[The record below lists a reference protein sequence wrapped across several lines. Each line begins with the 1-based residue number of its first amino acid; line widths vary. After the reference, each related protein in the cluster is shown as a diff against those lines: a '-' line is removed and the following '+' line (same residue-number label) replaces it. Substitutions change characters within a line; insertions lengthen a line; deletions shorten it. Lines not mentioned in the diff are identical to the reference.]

1 MTQSRTVRLFI
12 LLLSIAVSAVCY
24 GCRSTDDSGGSAGEN
39 AHTVE
44 TYFVEVIKNGGS
56 DVFFVPF
63 DQYQGELR
71 DLPIGVFDSG
81 IGGLTVLA
89 ALLDADSFD
98 NITHA
103 PGPDGVPDFDNER
116 FIYLGDQANMP
127 YGNYPSVGKTDF
139 LRELI
144 IKDAVFLLGNRYWPT
159 ATAQKPRNDKPSV
172 KAIVIACNTAT
183 AYGLE
188 DIRDALNAWGLPV
201 YLVGV
206 VEAGAKG
213 AVAALKERGGEGAVA
228 VMATVGT
235 CASEGY
241 PRALEK
247 VAVAEGVAVP
257 DVTQQ
262 GSLGLAGAIEGD
274 ESFVAEPSRLA
285 SVDYKGPSLSNTA
298 APIDAALAVHYGF
311 ERDGLIGD
319 PADPATWRLNS
330 IENYIRYDTVSLLDA
345 HRKKSGAP
353 PITTI
358 ILGCTHFPF
367 HEERIETSFARLRE
381 FRAPDGSM
389 PYEGTVGGHIDFIDP
404 SVITAE
410 QLYEALAASDRL
422 VPGGD
427 GAVIAFD
434 EFYISVP
441 NTALAGVPLTD
452 TGGFTY
458 EFKYG
463 REPGDYAVEYVR
475 RVPMCGENLSGHVQ
489 ASIRETMPEVWRRL
503 VLFNELSPRVRD
515 LPVESQLK

>member
-1 MTQSRTVRLFI
+1 MMQSRTVRLFM
-12 LLLSIAVSAVCY
+12 LLLSIVVCAVCF
-24 GCRSTDDSGGSAGEN
+24 GCRDNGDSGVSVGEK

-44 TYFVEVIKNGGS
+44 TYFVDVIKNGGS
-56 DVFFVPF
+56 DVFSIPF
-63 DQYQGELR
+63 DQYQGDLR
-71 DLPIGVFDSG
+71 NLPIGVFDSG

-89 ALLDADSFD
+89 AILEADSFD

-103 PGPDGVPDFDNER
+103 PGSDGIPDFDNER

-127 YGNYPSVGKTDF
+127 YGNYPSEGKTDF

-144 IKDAVFLLGNRYWPT
+144 IKDAAFLLGNRYWPT
-159 ATAQKPRNDKPSV
+159 STAPKPGNDKPPV

-188 DIRDALNAWGLPV
+188 DIRHALNAWGLPV

-241 PRALEK
+241 PRALVK
-247 VAVAEGVAVP
+247 VAGEEGVAVP

-274 ESFVAEPSRLA
+274 ESFVAAASRLA
-285 SVDYKGPSLSNTA
+285 SVDYKGPSVSNSA
-298 APIDAALAVHYGF
+298 APIDAALTVHYGF
-311 ERDGLIGD
+311 ERAGLVGD
-319 PADPATWRLNS
+319 PADPTTWRLNS
-330 IENYIRYDTVSLLDA
+330 IENYIRYDAVSLLDA
-345 HRKKSGAP
+345 HRKKTGVP
-353 PITTI
+353 PITTV

-367 HEERIETSFARLRE
+367 HEERIEASFARLRE
-381 FRAPDGSM
+381 FRASDGSL
-389 PYEGTVGGHIDFIDP
+389 PYENIVSGHIDFIDP

-410 QLYEALAASDRL
+410 QLYDALAASDRL
-422 VPGGD
+422 VSGGD

-441 NTALAGVPLTD
+441 NTALAGVPLND

-475 RVPMCGENLSGHVQ
+475 RVPMCGENLSAHVQ
-489 ASIRETMPEVWRRL
+489 ESIRETMPEVWRRL

-515 LPVESQLK
+515 LPFESQLK